1 VRAFVHSQK
10 RPEAVPGAV
19 LHPRQISLRADEK
32 KKKAHPIVQPIPPQR
47 LARQDV
53 ELMPRSALWE
63 HRTVDRNLR
72 RKEGARQ
79 IKMKRGN
86 SDNRNETH
94 MALQHARKRVTL
106 LWRGT
111 PKVHRPRRVA
121 GAVPVLPARVTK
133 NETRVSHGM
142 VLL

>member
-1 VRAFVHSQK
+1 VPCYIHVRFPFERTK
-10 RPEAVPGAV
+10 
-19 LHPRQISLRADEK
+19 K